1 MLPDDRIRLRHMAD
15 AIESAL
21 RFSRGRS
28 RAQYESDEMLLFAVV
43 RAVEV
48 VGEAASRTTTEL
60 RVAHPQIP
68 WAAVVGMRN
77 RLVHAYFDVDIDV
90 VWSTV
95 TQALPPLLDQLKAI
109 LSPP

>member
-77 RLVHAYFDVDIDV
+77 RLVHRILTLT
-90 VWSTV
+90 SMLSG
-95 TQALPPLLDQLKAI
+95 Q
-109 LSPP
+109 LSPKRYRRCWIS